1 MYKMVKFLNK
11 IKRNKKETPNE
22 IFKKLK
28 DSKKEVSEES
38 LNEYYK
44 NASLIAESFIQTR
57 QIDSLE
63 KYFWRK
69 HSWPLA

>member
-1 MYKMVKFLNK
+1 MYRIAKFLNK
-11 IKRNKKETPNE
+11 AKKKKETPNE

-63 KYFWRK
+63 K
-69 HSWPLA
+69 LT